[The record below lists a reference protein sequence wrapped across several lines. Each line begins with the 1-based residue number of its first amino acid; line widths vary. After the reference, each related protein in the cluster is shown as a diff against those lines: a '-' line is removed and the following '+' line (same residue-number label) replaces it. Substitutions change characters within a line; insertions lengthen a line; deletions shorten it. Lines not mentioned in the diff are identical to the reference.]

1 MVRKH
6 TIEFWK
12 MAAFLFRYI
21 NRNSNI
27 LVCCYLFWTDLNYSL
42 YSDVFSESER
52 FLLRPNDS
60 LVNSL
65 NRSLESQLIL
75 LKPNEQTFVNVSLT
89 LGVSFIST
97 LKYINHVLTTLK
109 KNSTDMT
116 FSKYQ
121 SLIKKKYI
129 YIYPTLPLHFY
140 STISNDKLIHL

>member
-1 MVRKH
+1 
-6 TIEFWK
+6 

-27 LVCCYLFWTDLNYSL
+27 LVRCYLFWTDLNYSL
-42 YSDVFSESER
+42 YSDVFSERER

-109 KNSTDMT
+109 KTSTDMI

-129 YIYPTLPLHFY
+129 YIYRTLPLDFY
-140 STISNDKLIHL
+140 STISND